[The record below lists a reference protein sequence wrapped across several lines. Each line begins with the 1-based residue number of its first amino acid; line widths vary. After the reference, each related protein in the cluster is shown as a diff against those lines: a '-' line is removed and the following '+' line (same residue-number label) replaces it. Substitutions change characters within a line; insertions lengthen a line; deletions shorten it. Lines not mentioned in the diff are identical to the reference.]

1 MRENR
6 KLLNQ
11 KRKKYILDFI
21 DRDGGVT
28 TVELA
33 DKLGVSLSTI
43 RRDLNSLE
51 KNGLVLKTHG
61 GAVPCSFSTSYEPP
75 YHLKSHL
82 QKREKELVGKLA
94 SSFIKKGD
102 TVIFDSG
109 TTIFQMAHYSREKQF
124 SAIALDLPV
133 AMELANNPSIDLII
147 LGGKVRSGIY
157 AIIGTFAEEILKKL
171 YVDRFFMGADAIHL
185 QSGVTNATLAE
196 VTVKQLA
203 IQMAKEV
210 ILVSDSS
217 KFDKISLVHVCELQK
232 VNKIISD
239 ENIPRDIFRQLKEME
254 IEVIIAK

>member
-1 MRENR
+1 MKENR

-11 KRKKYILDFI
+11 KRKKYILNLI
-21 DRDGGVT
+21 DKDGGVT
-28 TVELA
+28 TVDLA

-51 KNGLVLKTHG
+51 KNGLILKTHG
-61 GAVPCSFSTSYEPP
+61 GAVPRSFSTSYEPP

-82 QKREKELVGKLA
+82 QKREKELIGKLA
-94 SSFIKKGD
+94 SSFIKKED

-109 TTIFQMAHYSREKQF
+109 TTIFQVAHYSREKQF

-147 LGGKVRSGIY
+147 LGGKVRAGIY
-157 AIIGTFAEEILKKL
+157 AIIGTFAEEILRKL
-171 YVDRFFMGADAIHL
+171 YVDSFFMGADAIHL
-185 QSGVTNATLAE
+185 QKGVTNATLAE
-196 VTVKQLA
+196 VPLKQLA

-210 ILVSDSS
+210 ILVTDSS
-217 KFDKISLVHVCELQK
+217 KFDKISLAHVCELQK
-232 VNKIISD
+232 VDKIITD
-239 ENIPRDIFRQLKEME
+239 ENLSPDIFRQLKEME